1 MTVPARGIDNAEG
14 FTVRY
19 DAAKGWP
26 RVYLMLA
33 AGVALC
39 AAGFVQGS
47 EILVALGLAGLA
59 TAYYFYPLVE
69 ARRTRLGA
77 NEYGIFIE
85 GFGLIAWRSIRKV
98 DLISTFVR
106 TIEMHELRVQLNQP
120 VSQALLADWRRMPFY
135 RLLMRLP
142 WIITADNTIHIALE
156 PFAQPPQTI
165 HRTLEGMWR
174 HYRR

>member
-1 MTVPARGIDNAEG
+1 MTVPVRDIDNAGG

-19 DAAKGWP
+19 DSAKGST
-26 RVYLMLA
+26 RVYVLFAIGIALA
-33 AGVALC
+33 G
-39 AAGFVQGS
+39 AGFAQGS
-47 EILVALGLAGLA
+47 ELLVGLGIAGLA
-59 TAYYFYPLVE
+59 AAYYFYPLVE

-106 TIEMHELRVQLNQP
+106 TIEMHELRIQLNQP
-120 VSQALLADWRRMPFY
+120 VSQALLADWRRLPFY

-142 WIITADNTIHIALE
+142 WVITANNTIRIALE
-156 PFAQPPQTI
+156 PFAQPPHTI
-165 HRTLEGMWR
+165 HRTLEAMWR